1 VLSILFDENVNR
13 RIIRASDSDF
23 RIWIPLQCNTTR
35 IRHRMPGR
43 ESGDGSLP
51 RNEGM
56 KPSAPYSSLIITH
69 HSLLITHY
77 SLLITHHSLLITH
90 YSLLITHYSLLITHY
105 SLLITLS
112 AHCRPRTR
120 TRRREDSC
128 SRAKRTPAEVSRY
141 MCRGGLPAS
150 TVSQDDSNSVRSA
163 RRMRIGYK
171 VPDFKPCCAANVVS
185 IFPGFRV
192 FKKGVEHLNRLR

>member
-1 VLSILFDENVNR
+1 MIRQAPRMSVSGRPVLSILFDENVNR

-90 YSLLITHYSLLITHY
+90 YSLLITHYSLLITHHPECPLP
-105 SLLITLS
+105 SANANAETRGQLLS
-112 AHCRPRTR
+112 CKEDPGGSKPVHVPRR
-120 TRRREDSC
+120 LAGFD
-128 SRAKRTPAEVSRY
+128 
-141 MCRGGLPAS
+141 GLPGRF
-150 TVSQDDSNSVRSA
+150 QQRSF
-163 RRMRIGYK
+163 GQ
-171 VPDFKPCCAANVVS
+171 ANENWIQS
-185 IFPGFRV
+185 AG
-192 FKKGVEHLNRLR
+192 L